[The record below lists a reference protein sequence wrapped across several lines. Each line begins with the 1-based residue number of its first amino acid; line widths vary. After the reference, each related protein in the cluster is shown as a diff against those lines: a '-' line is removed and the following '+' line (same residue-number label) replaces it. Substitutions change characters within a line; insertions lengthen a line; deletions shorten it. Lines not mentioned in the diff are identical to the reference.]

1 MATVAL
7 VDDHAVFRAG
17 LRNLLAREPG
27 LDVVAEAGEARAAY
41 HAVETTRPDVVVLDV
56 GLPGTNGIAVGREIN
71 RLAPQT
77 KILALSM
84 YSDAEH
90 VSQAFEAGMLGYAT
104 KAQPAGEVVDA
115 IRTVAQGRRYL
126 APSFSPAMLEDYQS
140 QRRSGAPASPL
151 RALTSREREIF
162 DLTVRGLSNEAIARQ
177 LGISRRTVET
187 HRSRILRKVHAH
199 NAMDL
204 VRLAAQLGILES

>member
-1 MATVAL
+1 MATVAII
-7 VDDHAVFRAG
+7 DDHALFRAG
-17 LRNLLAREPG
+17 LRSLLAREPG
-27 LDVVAEAGEARAAY
+27 LDVVAEAAEANTAY
-41 HAVETTRPDVVVLDV
+41 QAVETAKPDVVILDV
-56 GLPGTNGIAVGREIN
+56 GLPGANGITVGRELV
-71 RLAPQT
+71 RRTPQT
-77 KILALSM
+77 RILALSM

-90 VSQAFEAGMLGYAT
+90 VTQAFEAGILGYAT
-104 KAQPAGEVVDA
+104 KAQPASEVVDA

-126 APSFSPAMLEDYQS
+126 APSLSPAMLDDYQS
-140 QRRSGAPASPL
+140 QRRSGPLASPL

-187 HRSRILRKVHAH
+187 HRSRILRKTHAH